1 MKNNIQNANGVDNSL
16 QVSRLNDIT
25 GTNFKLDGD
34 RPFLIKNITDSNV
47 TCTVRLANMNTTV
60 STVFYPGWNPELV
73 VEIVGEVTGL
83 QYGN

>member
-1 MKNNIQNANGVDNSL
+1 
-16 QVSRLNDIT
+16 
-25 GTNFKLDGD
+25 
-34 RPFLIKNITDSNV
+34 
-47 TCTVRLANMNTTV
+47 MNTTI